1 MRMRYAF
8 IAVAAALFAAN
19 VTLAADRAVPKDRVC
34 ADDVKK
40 FCSKVKPGEGR
51 MYQCLMD
58 HGADINPACRDRVTA
73 AKARYDEF
81 AQACNGDAQK
91 YCKSIPPGGG
101 RVLSCLKGRE
111 SDLSPACRAE
121 YSRAKS
127 DPTLAR

>member
-8 IAVAAALFAAN
+8 VVAAAMLLAAN
-19 VTLAADRAVPKDRVC
+19 IALAADKAAPKDRVC

-40 FCSKVKPGEGR
+40 FCSNVRPGEGR
-51 MYQCLMD
+51 IYKCLMD
-58 HGADINPACRDRVTA
+58 RSAEINPACRDRVSA
-73 AKARYDEF
+73 AKARYDQFE
-81 AQACNGDAQK
+81 QACGSDAQK
-91 YCKSIPPGGG
+91 FCKSIPPGGG

-121 YSRAKS
+121 YSRAKN